1 MIVRGLR
8 AALWSLSLCVVAI
21 PLPVSG
27 QQAEVAQSQ
36 VLVIDQERLFSE
48 SQLGAA
54 ALSEIEAAALDLAAE
69 NRQIEAELLAEEQAL
84 TEQRASVSPEEFT
97 GLADA
102 FDAKVRRLRDEQD
115 TKSRALSRSRE
126 EAQQAFFGDVGGI
139 LSAIARERGAV
150 VMLERRQVF
159 LSVDVIDVT
168 DEAIERINQA
178 LISGDTPGTDA
189 GAPE

>member
-1 MIVRGLR
+1 MVGPRIGR
-8 AALWSLSLCVVAI
+8 ALWLALCLILLPTWAVAQGN
-21 PLPVSG
+21 P
-27 QQAEVAQSQ
+27 AQSQ

-54 ALSEIEAAALDLAAE
+54 ALSEIEAAALELAAE
-69 NRQIEAELLAEEQAL
+69 NRRIEAELLAEEQAL
-84 TEQRASVSPEEFT
+84 TEQRGEVTPAAFSD
-97 GLADA
+97 LADA
-102 FDAKVRRLRDEQD
+102 FDAKVQRLRDEQD
-115 TKSRALSRSRE
+115 TKSRALSRARD

-159 LSVDVIDVT
+159 LSIDLIDVT

-178 LISGDTPGTDA
+178 LSTEEAPA
-189 GAPE
+189 GPQ

>member
-1 MIVRGLR
+1 MTGRGLWLALCLAVLPF
-8 AALWSLSLCVVAI
+8 AAGAQD
-21 PLPVSG
+21 P
-27 QQAEVAQSQ
+27 VAQSQ

-54 ALSEIEAAALDLAAE
+54 ALSEIETAALELAAE
-69 NRQIEAELLAEEQAL
+69 NRRIEAELLAEEQAL
-84 TEQRASVSPEEFT
+84 TQQRAEMSPAEFS

-102 FDAKVRRLRDEQD
+102 FDAKVQRLRDEQD
-115 TKSRALSRSRE
+115 TKSRALTRARD

-168 DEAIERINQA
+168 DEAIERINAA
-178 LISGDTPGTDA
+178 LSSDPPPGA
-189 GAPE
+189 EAEAPQ